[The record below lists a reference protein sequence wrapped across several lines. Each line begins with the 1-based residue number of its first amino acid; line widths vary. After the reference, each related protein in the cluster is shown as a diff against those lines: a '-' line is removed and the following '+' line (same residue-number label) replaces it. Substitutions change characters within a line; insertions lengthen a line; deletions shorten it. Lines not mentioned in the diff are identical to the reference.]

1 MRAWQRRLFGV
12 LTLGGSFTGFVVGA
26 AFLVSPGG
34 DWTRLLSLPFMALY
48 VWGIANGL
56 AVLEERPDS
65 LRWNR
70 YFWLM
75 QIPSLSSPLM
85 GYMFISGAA
94 FHVTYAPLTSDW
106 NYRAHLGSQF
116 TYSLL
121 QMNAPFVI
129 GVNLLAI
136 AICAY
141 LLYLGQSS
149 KQMGPEPAAAT
160 DLAQDSHDTP

>member
-1 MRAWQRRLFGV
+1 MRAWQRRLFGT

-34 DWTRLLSLPFMALY
+34 DWTRLLSLPFLALY
-48 VWGIANGL
+48 VWGIINGL
-56 AVLEERPDS
+56 AVLEGRPDS

-70 YFWLM
+70 HFWLM
-75 QIPSLSSPLM
+75 QIPSFSSPLA

-106 NYRAHLGSQF
+106 NYRVHLGSQF

-121 QMNAPFVI
+121 QMKAPFII
-129 GVNLLAI
+129 GVNLVAI
-136 AICAY
+136 VIWAY
-141 LLYLGQSS
+141 LLHLGQASS
-149 KQMGPEPAAAT
+149 QVSPEPAGTIDPA
-160 DLAQDSHDTP
+160 